1 MVLVLVLVLVVA
13 LVLAL
18 NLVLVLVLAL
28 VLVLVLVLV
37 VALVLALALALV
49 LGQYVR
55 CQQRGIVMMSCCTS
69 TGIFHHRR
77 GLIRV
82 TVRCSEAGLQLEE
95 FR

>member
-1 MVLVLVLVLVVA
+1 MV
-13 LVLAL
+13 
-18 NLVLVLVLAL
+18 L

-37 VALVLALALALV
+37 VALVLVLALVLALVLVLVLVVAVALVLVLALALV